1 MLRSDL
7 PRYPNDVAKNEFF
20 KKLLQGGVIAV
31 IFFVTADQ
39 VWALLV
45 IILYSLM
52 SCSDKCEGSWD

>member
-1 MLRSDL
+1 MLRSDY

-39 VWALLV
+39 VWT
-45 IILYSLM
+45 
-52 SCSDKCEGSWD
+52 KNFFEF